1 MFKNLICFA
10 GQQEDC
16 ASNVHIDAVKSCLT
30 WVRIMNVCIGVK
42 SAVFCYS
49 RLVTVYLAASDL
61 FLHEDIRILIRQ
73 CLTDILK
80 SRRSLVFKASRLP
93 GIDSFEVNNHD
104 LHIYYKGL

>member
-1 MFKNLICFA
+1 
-10 GQQEDC
+10 
-16 ASNVHIDAVKSCLT
+16 
-30 WVRIMNVCIGVK
+30 MNVCIGVK

-93 GIDSFEVNNHD
+93 GIDSFEVHKSGFTYFFTKEP
-104 LHIYYKGL
+104 LESYIS